1 MIIIK
6 QNRDFLR
13 YKDLLIQYPFIMKK
27 SIFLLVVT
35 AFILQSC
42 AKIFYAPDAQ
52 SLALNQRVIAIAP
65 PKVSIAARKN
75 VDGSALIEQQKTESV
90 NFQRE
95 MYSWMLKRKMQGTI
109 SVDIQAV
116 ETTIALLSKA
126 GLNEGKVFT
135 PDDMCRI
142 LGVDGILTSNYSLT
156 KPMSEGAAIAV
167 GIIAGVWGPTNEA
180 TASLSIHDSGTNK
193 MIWNYDHKLSSSLST
208 PARLVDD
215 LMRQASRK
223 MPYFIG
229 K

>member
-1 MIIIK
+1 
-6 QNRDFLR
+6 
-13 YKDLLIQYPFIMKK
+13 MKK
-27 SIFLLVVT
+27 PIFLLVV
-35 AFILQSC
+35 AALILQSC
-42 AKIFYAPDAQ
+42 AKIFYAPDAR
-52 SLALNQRVIAIAP
+52 SLAQNQRIIAIAP

-75 VDGSALIEQQKTESV
+75 VDGAALIEQQKAESV

-109 SVDIQAV
+109 SVEIQDV

-126 GLNEGKVFT
+126 GINEGKVFT

-156 KPMSEGAAIAV
+156 KPMSEGAAIALGV
-167 GIIAGVWGPTNEA
+167 IAGVWGPTNEA
-180 TASLSIHDSGTNK
+180 TVSLSIHDSDTNK

-208 PARLVDD
+208 PAKLVDA

-223 MPYFIG
+223 MPYFTG

>member
-1 MIIIK
+1 
-6 QNRDFLR
+6 
-13 YKDLLIQYPFIMKK
+13 MKK
-27 SIFLLVVT
+27 TIYLLVIA

-42 AKIFYAPDAQ
+42 AKIFYAPDARP
-52 SLALNQRVIAIAP
+52 LAQNQRIIAITP
-65 PKVSIAARKN
+65 PKVSIAPRKN
-75 VDGSALIEQQKTESV
+75 VDGAALIEQQKTESV

-109 SVDIQAV
+109 SVDIQDV

-126 GLNEGKVFT
+126 GINEGKVFT

-156 KPMSEGAAIAV
+156 KPMSEGAAIALGV
-167 GIIAGVWGPTNEA
+167 IAGVWGPTNEA
-180 TASLSIHDSGTNK
+180 TASLSIHDSGTKK

-208 PARLVDD
+208 PAKLVDD

-223 MPYFIG
+223 MPYFTG

>member
-1 MIIIK
+1 
-6 QNRDFLR
+6 
-13 YKDLLIQYPFIMKK
+13 MKK
-27 SIFLLVVT
+27 SIFLLV
-35 AFILQSC
+35 AAALMLQSC
-42 AKIFYAPDAQ
+42 AKIFYAPDAR
-52 SLALNQRVIAIAP
+52 SLAQNQRIIAIAP

-75 VDGSALIEQQKTESV
+75 VDGAALIEQQKTESV

-109 SVDIQAV
+109 SVEIQDV

-126 GLNEGKVFT
+126 GVNEGKIFT

-142 LGVDGILTSNYSLT
+142 LGVDGILTSNYSLS

-167 GIIAGVWGPTNEA
+167 AVLVGVWGPTNEA
-180 TASLSIHDSGTNK
+180 TVSLSIHDSGTNK
-193 MIWNYDHKLSSSLST
+193 MIWNYDHKLSSSLGT
-208 PARLVDD
+208 PAKLVDA

-223 MPYFIG
+223 MPYFTG